1 VLAALA
7 PASELLARGRM
18 RHALLIAL
26 LLPAC
31 AMSSDHTITGLYDTS
46 SFDSP
51 PVYQNGELTGAS
63 VVVITARDPWG
74 DTFDQGTFHDPTQAG
89 AFSLTVPDGAD
100 KVHLIFVDRT
110 GDNMDHQAEYVVID
124 PVYDDLDVGT
134 VYLP

>member
-1 VLAALA
+1 MLTSLTRRCASA
-7 PASELLARGRM
+7 PPRR
-18 RHALLIAL
+18 
-26 LLPAC
+26 
-31 AMSSDHTITGLYDTS
+31 
-46 SFDSP
+46 SP
-51 PVYQNGELTGAS
+51 PA
-63 VVVITARDPWG
+63 ARRS
-74 DTFDQGTFHDPTQAG
+74 TQAG